1 MVEDESFRKVMNVPF
16 SVIVASFITI
26 IVTSN
31 MIDKNALAG
40 LIGGY
45 SGLVLGLFFII
56 LLIIFYV
63 PVIPY
68 LDLIPI
74 FLTLCIVSLLI
85 YYLSVYFDKIAT
97 GEVSSYYNSFMTL
110 STIFLASQLYIINNS
125 VYNKTRDMN
134 MKLFSNTNY
143 SLLVLFNLINSLIII
158 TIGIV
163 LRYYSTQGFKN
174 NMS

>member
-1 MVEDESFRKVMNVPF
+1 MVEDESFRRVMNVPF

-31 MIDKNALAG
+31 MIDKNALSG

-56 LLIIFYV
+56 LLIIFYI
-63 PVIPY
+63 PVTPY
-68 LDLIPI
+68 LDLVPI

-110 STIFLASQLYIINNS
+110 SNIFLASQVYMITNS

>member
-16 SVIVASFITI
+16 SVIIASFITI
-26 IVTSN
+26 VVTSN
-31 MIDKNALAG
+31 VIDKNALSG

-45 SGLVLGLFFII
+45 YGLLLGLIFII
-56 LLIIFYV
+56 MLILFYT
-63 PVIPY
+63 PLTPY
-68 LDLIPI
+68 LHLIPI
-74 FLTLCIVSLLI
+74 FLTLCIISLLI
-85 YYLSVYFDKIAT
+85 YYLSVYFDKIAS
-97 GEVSSYYNSFMTL
+97 GEVSSYFNSFMTL
-110 STIFLASQLYIINNS
+110 STIFLATQLYMITKS
-125 VYNKTRDMN
+125 VYNKTRDIN
-134 MKLFSNTNY
+134 AKLFSNTNY